1 MKEENIL
8 KKKDQVETICV
19 YPQSF
24 SQILSYMRT
33 QKAELLKNKDLASY
47 YESVNQ
53 NNEML
58 KNFSNYANTSLN
70 IKDKVRILMHI
81 KEEILVLSEKIVK
94 LEDFRNDLEEL
105 KKNTQ
110 ELEAKFSEENI
121 IRLKKLIERSE

>member
-1 MKEENIL
+1 
-8 KKKDQVETICV
+8 
-19 YPQSF
+19 
-24 SQILSYMRT
+24 MRT